1 MGAKKEKPVA
11 SSSRSVFAAGL
22 AAGCALA
29 VGLYGGGAPP
39 PGSPGARLLSAVSP
53 TPVMTLHYFDI
64 RGRGEAIRLALHDQ
78 GVVFDERP
86 ITNDEWARDRTDG
99 LKQRMIDA
107 GRLPFGQLP
116 MLDAGAAGDIVQS
129 HAILRFL
136 GRTHGWYGGTPA
148 ALAAVD
154 AAAEGTEDVRKR
166 LLEKKEDPEARAIY
180 FADGG
185 EAQLWLGHYD
195 ALIARSPT
203 PFVGRSPSPT
213 HADYLLFDL
222 LDTHEAWDPERTA
235 AVLGELPALASW
247 RKGMARR
254 PGIAMYLASTARRPY
269 KTT

>member
-1 MGAKKEKPVA
+1 MGARKAKPA
-11 SSSRSVFAAGL
+11 AAPSSRSIFAAGL
-22 AAGCALA
+22 AAGAALA
-29 VGLYGGGAPP
+29 VGLYGGGSPP

-53 TPVMTLHYFDI
+53 PPVMTLHYFDI

-78 GVVFDERP
+78 GVVFDERA
-86 ITNDEWARDRTDG
+86 ITNDEWARERTDG
-99 LKQRMIDA
+99 LKQKMIDA

-116 MLDAGAAGDIVQS
+116 MLDTAAGDIVQS
-129 HAILRFL
+129 HAILKFL

-154 AAAEGTEDVRKR
+154 VAAEGTEDVRKR
-166 LLEKKEDPEARAIY
+166 LLEKKDDPEARARY

-185 EAQLWLGHYD
+185 EARLWLGYYD
-195 ALIARSPT
+195 KLIARSPT
-203 PFVGRSPSPT
+203 PFVGRTPAPT

-222 LDTHEAWDPERTA
+222 LDTHEAWDRERTTA
-235 AVLGELPALASW
+235 IVAELPALASW